1 MDDEKK
7 TNTNDENRTIKD
19 GDKKRQGKTCPK
31 AGDLKMATQIAATPL
46 LKGEDAKQLL
56 EQISKPLSAEQKAKL
71 EERRKRFENI
81 KKRDLE

>member
-7 TNTNDENRTIKD
+7 TNTSDKNRNTKD
-19 GDKKRQGKTCPK
+19 GDEMRQDKPCPK
-31 AGDLKMATQIAATPL
+31 AGELKMATQIAATPL

-56 EQISKPLSAEQKAKL
+56 EQMNKPLSAEQKAKL
-71 EERRKRFENI
+71 EERRKRFEKI

>member
-7 TNTNDENRTIKD
+7 SSTCDENRNTED
-19 GDKKRQGKTCPK
+19 RDEKRQDKTCPK
-31 AGDLKMATQIAATPL
+31 AGDLKMATQIAATRL